1 MRSKDAERARER
13 DAQRIG
19 RAMNVSVV
27 EHRRC
32 RLAPCQDQRGGLTQE
47 PAAAKRS
54 TTPSGAMA
62 PETIWRTGHGVTTR

>member
-1 MRSKDAERARER
+1 MARFCCGIPRTSARNSSERMEISGFSK
-13 DAQRIG
+13 
-19 RAMNVSVV
+19 
-27 EHRRC
+27 
-32 RLAPCQDQRGGLTQE
+32 